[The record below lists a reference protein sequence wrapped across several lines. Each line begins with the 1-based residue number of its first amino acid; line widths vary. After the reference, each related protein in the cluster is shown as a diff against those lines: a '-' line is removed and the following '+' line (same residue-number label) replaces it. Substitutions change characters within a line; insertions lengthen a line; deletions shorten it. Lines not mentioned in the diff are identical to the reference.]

1 MLECRYAES
10 DYQKDNQIA
19 NDTKTSITLT
29 LTQAELFELQR
40 ILLDEDREDALRFL
54 KSYLD
59 KAVKAAVFGQ
69 GH

>member
-1 MLECRYAES
+1 MV
-10 DYQKDNQIA
+10 
-19 NDTKTSITLT
+19 NDIKTSITLT

-40 ILLDEDREDALRFL
+40 ILLDENREDALRFL